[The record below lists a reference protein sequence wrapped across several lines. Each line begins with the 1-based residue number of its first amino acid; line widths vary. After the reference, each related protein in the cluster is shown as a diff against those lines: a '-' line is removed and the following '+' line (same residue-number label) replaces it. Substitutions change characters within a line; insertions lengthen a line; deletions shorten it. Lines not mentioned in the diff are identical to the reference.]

1 MTATGTPLPAPATSD
16 DAAALAAQYKL
27 RQTGVRPSLRQYIRE
42 TWVRRHFAQFLANSR
57 AYAENQNTYLGQL
70 WAVIN
75 PTLNAAVYVL
85 LFGFLL
91 KIDRGMENVVG
102 FIVVGVF
109 LYKFFQDSV
118 TGGAGSISK
127 NLSLVRALHFPRII
141 LPLSN
146 VMSNLTSLLPSV
158 VVMCGIVYL
167 TRFIP
172 AVEWGGIGWEWLLL
186 FPAILL
192 TYIFS
197 LGFAFIMARLG
208 AVLPDLLNL
217 LPFFLRLGMYGS
229 GVIFSIERYVGP
241 LNNDALL
248 TVMTYQPVAIYLDL
262 ARQALLQ
269 EPTIPLDGSKWL
281 WGVGWAVLFFAVGFI
296 FFWRAEARYGRE

>member
-1 MTATGTPLPAPATSD
+1 MTATAAPLPPPSTSEE
-16 DAAALAAQYKL
+16 AAALAAQYRL
-27 RQTGVRPSLRQYIRE
+27 RQVGVRPSLRQYIRE
-42 TWVRRHFAQFLANSR
+42 TWIRRHFAQFLANSK

-91 KIDRGMENVVG
+91 QIDRGMENVVG

-118 TGGAGSISK
+118 TGGANSISK
-127 NLSLVRALHFPRII
+127 NLSLVRALHFPRVI

-146 VMSNLTSLLPSV
+146 VMSNLTTLLPSV
-158 VVMCGIVYL
+158 AVMCGIVVL
-167 TRFIP
+167 TRYIP
-172 AVEWGGIGWEWLLL
+172 AVTWGGVSWEWLLL
-186 FPAILL
+186 IPAIGL
-192 TYIFS
+192 TYVFS
-197 LGFAFIMARLG
+197 LGVAFIMARLG
-208 AVLPDLLNL
+208 AALPDLINL

-248 TVMTYQPVAIYLDL
+248 TVMTHQPVAIYLDL
-262 ARQALLQ
+262 ARQAVLQ
-269 EPTIPLDGSKWL
+269 EPTIPLDGTKWL
-281 WGVGWAVLFFAVGFI
+281 WGIGWAVLFFVVGFI
-296 FFWRAEARYGRE
+296 YFWRAEARYGRE

>member
-1 MTATGTPLPAPATSD
+1 MTATADPLPPPATPE
-16 DAAALAAQYKL
+16 DAAALAAQHKL
-27 RQTGVRPSLRQYIRE
+27 RQVGVRPSLLQYIRE
-42 TWVRRHFAQFLANSR
+42 TWQRRHFAQFLANSR
-57 AYAENQNTYLGQL
+57 AYAENQHTYLGQL

-91 KIDRGMENVVG
+91 QIDRGMENVVG

-118 TGGAGSISK
+118 SGGASSISK

-158 VVMCGIVYL
+158 VVMCGIVYV

-172 AVEWGGIGWEWLLL
+172 AVTWGGVDWTWFLLI
-186 FPAILL
+186 PAIFL
-192 TYIFS
+192 TYVFS
-197 LGFAFIMARLG
+197 LGFAFIMARIG
-208 AVLPDLLNL
+208 AVLPDLMNL

-269 EPTIPLDGSKWL
+269 EPTIPLDATKWL
-281 WGVGWAVLFFAVGFI
+281 WGIGWAVLFFVVGFI

>member
-1 MTATGTPLPAPATSD
+1 MTATAEPLPPPATPQE
-16 DAAALAAQYKL
+16 AAALAAQHKL
-27 RQTGVRPSLRQYIRE
+27 RQVGVRPPLRQYVRE

-91 KIDRGMENVVG
+91 SVDRADNVVG

-109 LYKFFQDSV
+109 IYKFFQDSV
-118 TGGAGSISK
+118 TGGANSISK

-146 VMSNLTSLLPSV
+146 VMSSMTTLLPTV
-158 VVMCGIVYL
+158 AVMCGIVYA

-172 AVEWGGIGWEWLLL
+172 DAVWGGVSWEWLLL
-186 FPAILL
+186 VPALGLI
-192 TYIFS
+192 YVFS
-197 LGFAFIMARLG
+197 LGFAFIMARIG
-208 AVLPDLLNL
+208 AALPDFLNL

-229 GVIFSIERYVGP
+229 GVIFSIERYVGD
-241 LNNDALL
+241 LNNDVLL
-248 TVMTYQPVAIYLDL
+248 NVMTHQPVAIYLNL
-262 ARQALLQ
+262 ARQALLE
-269 EPTIPLDGSKWL
+269 EPTSPLDGSKWL
-281 WGVGWAVLFFAVGFI
+281 WGVGWAVLFFVIGFI
-296 FFWRAEARYGRE
+296 YFWRAEARYGRE

>member
-1 MTATGTPLPAPATSD
+1 MTALAAPLPPPATPD
-16 DAAALAAQYKL
+16 EAAALAAEHKL
-27 RQTGVRPSLRQYIRE
+27 RQVGVRPSLRQYVRQ
-42 TWVRRHFAQFLANSR
+42 TWARRDFAKFLANSR
-57 AYAENQNTYLGQL
+57 AYAENQHTYLGQL

-75 PTLNAAVYVL
+75 PTLNAAIYVL

-102 FIVVGVF
+102 FIVVGTF

-118 TGGAGSISK
+118 TGGANSIAK
-127 NLSLVRALHFPRII
+127 NLSLVRALHFPRVI

-158 VVMCGIVYL
+158 VVMCGIVL
-167 TRFIP
+167 LSRFIP
-172 AVEWGGIGWEWLLL
+172 AVTWGGVGWNWLLL
-186 FPAILL
+186 VPAIGL
-192 TYIFS
+192 TYVFS

-217 LPFFLRLGMYGS
+217 LPFFLRLGMYAS
-229 GVIFSIERYVGP
+229 GVIFSIERYVGA
-241 LNNDALL
+241 LNNDVLL
-248 TVMTYQPVAIYLDL
+248 HVMSYQPVAIYLDL
-262 ARQALLQ
+262 ARQALLS
-269 EPTIPLDGSKWL
+269 EPTIPLDATKWL
-281 WGVGWAVLFFAVGFI
+281 WGVGWAVLFFVVGFI

>member
-1 MTATGTPLPAPATSD
+1 MTATAEPLPPPATPQE
-16 DAAALAAQYKL
+16 AAALAAQHKL
-27 RQTGVRPSLRQYIRE
+27 RQVGVRPPLRQYVRE

-91 KIDRGMENVVG
+91 SVDRADNVVG

-109 LYKFFQDSV
+109 IYKFFQDSV
-118 TGGAGSISK
+118 TGGANSISK

-146 VMSNLTSLLPSV
+146 VMSSMTTLLPTV
-158 VVMCGIVYL
+158 AVMCGIVYA

-172 AVEWGGIGWEWLLL
+172 DAVWGGVSWEWLLL
-186 FPAILL
+186 APALGLI
-192 TYIFS
+192 YVFS
-197 LGFAFIMARLG
+197 LGFAFIMARIG
-208 AVLPDLLNL
+208 AALPDFLNL

-229 GVIFSIERYVGP
+229 GVIFSIERYVGD
-241 LNNDALL
+241 LNNDVLL
-248 TVMTYQPVAIYLDL
+248 NVMTHQPVAIYLNL
-262 ARQALLQ
+262 ARQALLE
-269 EPTIPLDGSKWL
+269 EPTSPLDGSKWL
-281 WGVGWAVLFFAVGFI
+281 WGVGWAVLFFVIGFI
-296 FFWRAEARYGRE
+296 YFWRAEARYGRE